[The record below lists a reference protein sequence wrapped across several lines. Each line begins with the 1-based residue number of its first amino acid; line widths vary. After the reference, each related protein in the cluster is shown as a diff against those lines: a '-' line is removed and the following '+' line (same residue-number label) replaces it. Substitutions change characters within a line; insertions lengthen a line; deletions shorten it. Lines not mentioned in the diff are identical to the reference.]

1 MRIAVVGSTASGKS
15 AVAHEVARERGD
27 CEIICVDAMT
37 VYRGMDIGTAKPTPA
52 ERDEVAYHLLDVVD
66 PSEEFSV
73 AEFQRA
79 ARVARD
85 EIEARGHHVLYV
97 GGTGLYGRAVIDD
110 LDIPGIY
117 PEIRQQLEERA
128 ITDLPA
134 MVAELAQRDPLA
146 ASRIEPDNARR
157 IVRALE
163 VIEGTGR
170 TFSSF
175 GDGLT
180 TYGESIVTQVGL
192 QRPLEEMDLRVEA
205 RFREWMAAGFA
216 DEVRELLHR
225 PGGLSKT
232 ATQAVGYRE
241 LAAYWRGDSEL
252 ESAVVASIDATRRLV
267 RRQRRW
273 FRRDPRITWFETPE
287 AAREN
292 LHASL
297 ENLGD

>member
-15 AVAHEVARERGD
+15 AVAHEVARQRGD

-52 ERDEVAYHLLDVVD
+52 EREEVTYHLLDLVD
-66 PSEEFSV
+66 PWEEFSV
-73 AEFQRA
+73 AEFQRV

-85 EIEARGHHVLYV
+85 DIEARGHHVLYV

-110 LDIPGIY
+110 FDIPGMY
-117 PEIRQQLEERA
+117 PDIRQRLEERA
-128 ITDLPA
+128 ITELPA
-134 MVAELAQRDPLA
+134 LMAELEQRDPLA
-146 ASRIEPDNARR
+146 ASRVEPDNARR

-163 VIEGTGR
+163 VIEGSGR
-170 TFSSF
+170 HFSSF

-180 TYGESIVTQVGL
+180 TYGESSVMQLGL
-192 QRPLEEMDLRVEA
+192 QRPLEEMDARVEH
-205 RFREWMAAGFA
+205 RFREWMVAGFA
-216 DEVRELLHR
+216 DEVRDLLQH

-232 ATQAVGYRE
+232 AAQAVGYRE
-241 LAAYWRGDSEL
+241 LASFWRGECDR
-252 ESAVVASIDATRRLV
+252 ESAIGAALEATRRLV

-273 FRRDPRITWFETPE
+273 FRRDPRICWFETTDS
-287 AAREN
+287 AQAN
-292 LHASL
+292 LHAML

>member
-85 EIEARGHHVLYV
+85 EIEVRGHHVLYV

-192 QRPLEEMDLRVEA
+192 QRPLEEMDRRVEA

-232 ATQAVGYRE
+232 AAQAVGYRE

-273 FRRDPRITWFETPE
+273 FRRDPRIAWFETPE